1 MSRLL
6 PQVLWAFVP
15 VSNESIA
22 AHEQLVGWGMEEELP
37 ACGDDKSIV
46 GG

>member
-1 MSRLL
+1 MKIKNPDRARDRALGMDR

-22 AHEQLVGWGMEEELP
+22 AHEQLVE
-37 ACGDDKSIV
+37 
-46 GG
+46 